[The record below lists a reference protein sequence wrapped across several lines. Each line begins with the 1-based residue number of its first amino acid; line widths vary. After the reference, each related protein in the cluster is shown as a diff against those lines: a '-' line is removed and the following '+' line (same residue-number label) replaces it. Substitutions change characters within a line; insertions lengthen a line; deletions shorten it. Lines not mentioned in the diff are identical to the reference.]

1 MSAVRRLPKSAP
13 LNPIQLVEFSRFI
26 AAEVAAGQYPYVEYS
41 ESERWHQRIYRDQ
54 RVDVWLISWL
64 PSQGTQLHDHGGSA
78 GAFTVLSGELSEA
91 VHRQHA
97 TEPLLEQVRPAG
109 SAIGFGPH
117 YVHDVRNLGSGPA
130 VSVHAYS
137 PPLSLMNYFDVSD
150 AGELRRLASLR
161 TEDPEPDVR
170 AELALTAPAA

>member
-1 MSAVRRLPKSAP
+1 MSAVRRLPKSVP

-91 VHRQHA
+91 VHRQRA
-97 TEPLLEQVRPAG
+97 AEPLLEQVRPAG

-117 YVHDVRNLGSGPA
+117 YVHDVRNLGSTPA
-130 VSVHAYS
+130 ISVHAYS
-137 PPLSLMNYFDVSD
+137 PPLSLMNYFDVTD
-150 AGELRRLASLR
+150 AGELRQLASLR
-161 TEDPEPDVR
+161 TEDPEPDVC
-170 AELALTAPAA
+170 AELALTASA

>member
-1 MSAVRRLPKSAP
+1 MSAVRRLPKTAP

-78 GAFTVLSGELSEA
+78 GAFAVLSGELSEA
-91 VHRQHA
+91 VHRA
-97 TEPLLEQVRPAG
+97 GAPEPLLEQVRPTG

-117 YVHDVRNLGSGPA
+117 YVHDVRNLAAAPA
-130 VSVHAYS
+130 ISVHAYS
-137 PPLSLMNYFDVSD
+137 PPLSLMNYFDVTD
-150 AGELRRLASLR
+150 TGELRQLASLR
-161 TEDPEPDVR
+161 TEDPEPEVR
-170 AELALTAPAA
+170 AELALTVSA